1 MVIGGD
7 GGDSGGRGRDWGEVH
22 AGYVLLL
29 NVRAELVGLAFCF
42 ITDLHITHFPLYRSN
57 YVTITKK

>member
-7 GGDSGGRGRDWGEVH
+7 SGDSGGRGRDWGEVH

-42 ITDLHITHFPLYRSN
+42 ITDLTLHMFLCIGQIT
-57 YVTITKK
+57 